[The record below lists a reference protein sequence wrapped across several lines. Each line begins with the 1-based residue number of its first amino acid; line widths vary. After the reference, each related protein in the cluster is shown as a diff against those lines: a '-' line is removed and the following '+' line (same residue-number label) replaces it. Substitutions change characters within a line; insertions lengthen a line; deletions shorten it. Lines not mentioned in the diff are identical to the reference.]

1 MSLKEGGGFC
11 HEKEAVDGGT
21 DRVCVAPSTEFGDS
35 QREENPCRFWVKDS
49 IEGLDDEHAGDFVG
63 YSAVVF
69 SLIMKRRENIN
80 DGSW

>member
-11 HEKEAVDGGT
+11 HDKETCYGGT
-21 DRVCVAPSTEFGDS
+21 DLVGLVPSTAFGDG
-35 QREENPCRFWVKDS
+35 QREEETRRFWIKDS

-69 SLIMKRRENIN
+69 SLIMTRRENIN
-80 DGSW
+80 DGS